1 MITRI
6 LAGGAFA
13 GYVGGQIA
21 ALSHPVLG
29 LLAGVAVW
37 TCVVTVGSTGEAGA

>member
-6 LAGGAFA
+6 LAGGLLG
-13 GYVGGQIA
+13 GYVGGQVA

-29 LLAGVAVW
+29 LLAGVTVW
-37 TCVVTVGSTGEAGA
+37 VCVVGVGSTGEAGA